1 MVGEELAQI
10 PEVKIVCNSEL
21 DLADFLVA
29 GGRDTALKE
38 RWNQVDVAAEALL
51 KQQGDFVKEAGLLL
65 KNHYG
70 TVILDKAHKARIKG
84 GVGQDAMQ
92 FNNLLA
98 FMHLMDKRTRHL
110 ILGTATPIQ
119 THVRELWDLLG
130 ILNSGAEFVLG
141 DALSPWQDYETAI
154 PMVTGQSKPLNE
166 EQAWHW
172 LNNPLPPGNE
182 HHTVQNI
189 RDLMGVVE

>member
-1 MVGEELAQI
+1 MAPSTLTLQWQLEMKDKLGIPSAVWSSQKKVWIGVEGQFLSPKGEAKYIKHCPYQI
-10 PEVKIVCNSEL
+10 AIISTGLMMQQRE
-21 DLADFLVA
+21 
-29 GGRDTALKE
+29 
-38 RWNQVDVAAEALL
+38 
-51 KQQGDFVKEAGLLL
+51 QGDFVKEAGLLL

-98 FMHLMDKRTRHL
+98 FMHLMAKRTRHL

-141 DALSPWQDYETAI
+141 DTLSPW
-154 PMVTGQSKPLNE
+154 
-166 EQAWHW
+166 
-172 LNNPLPPGNE
+172 
-182 HHTVQNI
+182 
-189 RDLMGVVE
+189 